1 MNQRDETRIL
11 PPIWSPLELEIQTK
25 LYWNI
30 TKMQTLLQSKHSEVR
45 KTALFCLYNDKRETG
60 IGLNLHNFIMAE
72 SDPKCI
78 ELILTLILG
87 IVSNKISIVTIFGHE
102 QFK

>member
-87 IVSNKISIVTIFGHE
+87 IVSKLINSNNFWSRAIF
-102 QFK
+102 